1 LFFPAWSILYTLT
14 GFASFRV
21 WYKGGGFKGKAMI
34 PLIAFAVQ
42 LILNWIWTPIFFGA
56 QALGFAFV
64 EIVIM
69 WVAIVFTTILFFR
82 VDLIAGFCMLPYI
95 AWISFA
101 STLNYSLW
109 DLNKT

>member
-1 LFFPAWSILYTLT
+1 
-14 GFASFRV
+14 
-21 WYKGGGFKGKAMI
+21 MI

-56 QALGFAFV
+56 QALGVAFV

-69 WVAIVFTTILFFR
+69 WVAIVITTILFFR

-95 AWISFA
+95 AWITFA

-109 DLNKT
+109 DLNKS